1 MRPAFRRAASVAACS
16 AAFVVVSAHPR
27 VAVAQDTEATATAL
41 FDEGRKL
48 MAQHHYADACP
59 KLAESQRLAPS
70 GGTLLNLAEC
80 YEHNGQTASAWA
92 AWQGAAARANAA
104 GKAGAEKSA
113 LARAAALEPSLAR
126 LTIAF
131 APGSDVSGIEVKR
144 DGIPLDRG
152 ELGSALPIDPG
163 SHVIEATAPKKKPW
177 STSVTVAAR
186 QTDARVTVALED
198 DVQAVAPAAPTPPTG
213 TEAPAPSAESAD
225 TGAARASTGN
235 TQRIIGVVVGA
246 AGIVGLGVGT
256 AFYFSAKSKNDE
268 ALQNCRTSTLCSP
281 KGLSLTSDARSAAT
295 AATIALVAGGAAV
308 AAGVVVWLTAPR
320 SHPTTGLRLAPV
332 VALSYGGLALDG
344 AW

>member
-1 MRPAFRRAASVAACS
+1 MVTAP
-16 AAFVVVSAHPR
+16 PR
-27 VAVAQDTEATATAL
+27 VASAQDTEATATAL

-48 MAQHHYADACP
+48 MAQHHYSDACP

-126 LTIAF
+126 LTVAF

-177 STSVTVAAR
+177 SISVSVAPR

-198 DVQAVAPAAPTPPTG
+198 DAQAVAPAAPAPPTG
-213 TEAPAPSAESAD
+213 AEAPASPAESTD
-225 TGAARASTGN
+225 TARSTTGK

-268 ALQNCRTSTLCSP
+268 ALQNCRTSTLCSM
-281 KGLSLTSDARSAAT
+281 KGLTLTSDARSAAT
-295 AATIALVAGGAAV
+295 AATVALVVGGAAV

-320 SHPTTGLRLAPV
+320 SHPASGLRLVPA
-332 VALSYGGLALDG
+332 VASSYGGLALDG

>member
-27 VAVAQDTEATATAL
+27 VASAQDTEATATAL

-177 STSVTVAAR
+177 STSVSVAAR
-186 QTDARVTVALED
+186 QADARVTVALED
-198 DVQAVAPAAPTPPTG
+198 DVQAAAPAAPTPPTVAE
-213 TEAPAPSAESAD
+213 TPAPSAESAD
-225 TGAARASTGN
+225 TAARSSTGN

-320 SHPTTGLRLAPV
+320 SHPTSGLRLAPA